1 MAERSLY
8 ARDVSRGRQGEIPQ
22 MSQDRPRDTL
32 RVEVVIEV
40 PKGSRNK
47 YEIDHSTREVWLDRL
62 LFTATRYPADY
73 GFLPLTLGE
82 DSDPL
87 DAMVLG
93 DEPVFPGVHVWARP
107 VAAFL
112 MRDEGGPDAKIF
124 CVHAEDERWEHLRD
138 LADLPPHLMA
148 EIHHFFE
155 VYKALEPGKD
165 TEVGEW
171 VGLAEAQRLI
181 NEAWARHDEAL

>member
-1 MAERSLY
+1 
-8 ARDVSRGRQGEIPQ
+8 
-22 MSQDRPRDTL
+22 MSEARPRNTL

-47 YEIDHSTREVWLDRL
+47 YEIDHATREVWLDRL

-73 GFLPLTLGE
+73 GFLPDTLGE

-112 MRDEGGPDAKIF
+112 MRDEAGPDAKIF

-138 LADLPPHLMA
+138 LADLPPHLKA

-171 VGLAEAQRLI
+171 VGLEEAQRLI
-181 NEAWARHDEAL
+181 EDAWARKDEAG

>member
-1 MAERSLY
+1 
-8 ARDVSRGRQGEIPQ
+8 
-22 MSQDRPRDTL
+22 MSEDTPRDPS
-32 RVEVVIEV
+32 RVEVIVEV

-47 YEIDHSTREVWLDRL
+47 YEVDHATGKVWLDRL

-73 GFLPLTLGE
+73 GFLPDTLGE
-82 DSDPL
+82 DDDPL

-112 MRDEGGPDAKIF
+112 MRDEAGPDAKIF
-124 CVHAEDERWEHLRD
+124 CVPADDHRWDRFQDLDDLPTHLRE
-138 LADLPPHLMA
+138 

-155 VYKALEPGKD
+155 VYEALEPEKES
-165 TEVGEW
+165 EVGEW
-171 VGLAEAQRLI
+171 VDLAEAQRLI
-181 NEAWARHDEAL
+181 KDAWARLDEAQQ

>member
-1 MAERSLY
+1 
-8 ARDVSRGRQGEIPQ
+8 
-22 MSQDRPRDTL
+22 MSQGTPRDTS

-47 YEIDHSTREVWLDRL
+47 YEIDHSTGEIWLDRM

-73 GFLPLTLGE
+73 GFLPHTLAE
-82 DSDPL
+82 DTDPL

-112 MRDEGGPDAKIF
+112 MRDEAGPDAKIF
-124 CVHAEDERWEHLRD
+124 CVYADDERYEHIQD
-138 LADLPPHLMA
+138 LADLPAHFKA

-155 VYKALEPGKD
+155 VYVTLEPGKD
-165 TEVGEW
+165 SEVDEW
-171 VGLAEAQRLI
+171 ADVAEAQRLI
-181 NEAWARHDEAL
+181 KEAWARHEETL

>member
-1 MAERSLY
+1 MI
-8 ARDVSRGRQGEIPQ
+8 V
-22 MSQDRPRDTL
+22 
-32 RVEVVIEV
+32 EV

-47 YEIDHSTREVWLDRL
+47 YEIDHETGQIWLDRL

-73 GFLPLTLGE
+73 GFLPGTLGE
-82 DSDPL
+82 DTDPL

-112 MRDEGGPDAKIF
+112 MSDEAGPDAKIL
-124 CVHAEDERWEHLRD
+124 CVPVDDERWAHMRDIEDLSSHLR
-138 LADLPPHLMA
+138 A

-155 VYKALEPGKD
+155 VYKTLEPGKG
-165 TEVGEW
+165 TEVSEW
-171 VGLAEAQRLI
+171 VDAAQARRLI
-181 NEAWARHDEAL
+181 EEAWARHDREE

>member
-1 MAERSLY
+1 
-8 ARDVSRGRQGEIPQ
+8 
-22 MSQDRPRDTL
+22 MSEASPRDPL

-47 YEIDHSTREVWLDRL
+47 YEIDHASGAIWLDRL

-73 GFLPLTLGE
+73 GFLPDTLGE

-87 DAMVLG
+87 DSMVLG

-112 MRDEGGPDAKIF
+112 MRDEAGPDAKIF

-138 LADLPPHLMA
+138 LADLSVHLKA

-171 VGLAEAQRLI
+171 VGLEEAQRLI
-181 NEAWARHDEAL
+181 REAWARRDEAD

>member
-1 MAERSLY
+1 M
-8 ARDVSRGRQGEIPQ
+8 EI
-22 MSQDRPRDTL
+22 
-32 RVEVVIEV
+32 EVVVEI

-47 YEIDHSTREVWLDRL
+47 YEIDHATGEVWLDRL

-73 GFLPLTLGE
+73 GFLAGTLGE
-82 DSDPL
+82 DTDPL

-93 DEPVFPGVHVWARP
+93 DEPVFPGVHLWARP

-112 MRDEGGPDAKIF
+112 MRDEAGPDAKIL
-124 CVHAEDERWEHLRD
+124 CVPTDDERWDHVRD
-138 LADLPPHLMA
+138 LHDLQPHLKA

-155 VYKALEPGKD
+155 VYKALEPDKD

-171 VGLAEAQRLI
+171 ADLGEALRLI
-181 NEAWARHDEAL
+181 EEAWARHDEAQ

>member
-1 MAERSLY
+1 MS
-8 ARDVSRGRQGEIPQ
+8 RDGTRNPS
-22 MSQDRPRDTL
+22 
-32 RVEVVIEV
+32 RVEVVVEV

-47 YEIDHSTREVWLDRL
+47 YEIDHGTGAIWLDRL

-73 GFLPLTLGE
+73 GFLAHTLGE
-82 DSDPL
+82 DTDAL

-112 MRDEGGPDAKIF
+112 MRDEAGPDAKIL
-124 CVHAEDERWEHLRD
+124 CVHAGDERWEHLRD
-138 LADLPPHLMA
+138 LGDLPPHLRA
-148 EIHHFFE
+148 EIHHFFD
-155 VYKALEPGKD
+155 VYKTLEPGKD

-171 VGLAEAQRLI
+171 VDLTAARRLI
-181 NEAWARHDEAL
+181 EEAWARHDARP

>member
-1 MAERSLY
+1 MGA
-8 ARDVSRGRQGEIPQ
+8 G
-22 MSQDRPRDTL
+22 RPRDAT
-32 RVEVVIEV
+32 RVEVVVEV

-47 YEIDHSTREVWLDRL
+47 YEIDHDTGEIWLDRL

-73 GFLPLTLGE
+73 GFLPGTLGE
-82 DSDPL
+82 DTDPL

-112 MRDEGGPDAKIF
+112 MSDEAGPDAKIL
-124 CVHAEDERWEHLRD
+124 CVPVDDERWDHLRD
-138 LADLPPHLMA
+138 IDDLSSHLRA

-155 VYKALEPGKD
+155 VYKTLEPGKG
-165 TEVGEW
+165 TEVSEW
-171 VGLAEAQRLI
+171 VDAAEARRLI
-181 NEAWARHDEAL
+181 EEAWARHDRPA